1 MQLRLKEIRLK
12 RNLTQKKLSEVIGCS
27 VGAYS
32 KYEVGDREP
41 PLDVLCKLA
50 DYYDVSVDYLIG
62 REVSSMDGLSK
73 SEIILVEKY
82 RRSNRL
88 AWESAL
94 EIMDVLEKRYKVYHS
109 RTASSRKAKNK

>member
-1 MQLRLKEIRLK
+1 M
-12 RNLTQKKLSEVIGCS
+12 
-27 VGAYS
+27 
-32 KYEVGDREP
+32 
-41 PLDVLCKLA
+41 LCKLA

-62 REVSSMDGLSK
+62 REISSMDGLSR

-109 RTASSRKAKNK
+109 RAVSSRKTKNK

>member
-12 RNLTQKKLSEVIGCS
+12 RKLTQKKLAEVIGCS

-50 DYYDVSVDYLIG
+50 DYYDISVDYLIG
-62 REVSSMDGLSK
+62 REVSSMDGLSR

-82 RRSNRL
+82 RRSDRL

-94 EIMDVLEKRYKVYHS
+94 EIMDVLDKRYKAYYS
-109 RTASSRKAKNK
+109 RIAPNKKAKNK

>member
-1 MQLRLKEIRLK
+1 MRLREIRLK

-94 EIMDVLEKRYKVYHS
+94 EIMDVLDKRYKAYYS
-109 RTASSRKAKNK
+109 RIAPNKKAKNK

>member
-1 MQLRLKEIRLK
+1 MVLKLREIRLK
-12 RNLTQKKLSEVIGCS
+12 KKLTQKKIAEVIGYS
-27 VGAYS
+27 TGAYS

-62 REVSSMDGLSK
+62 REVSSMDGLSR

-82 RRSNRL
+82 RQSDQL

-94 EIMDVLEKRYKVYHS
+94 EIMDVLENRYKAFHGHIVS
-109 RTASSRKAKNK
+109 NKKTKNK

>member
-12 RNLTQKKLSEVIGCS
+12 RKLTQKKLAEVIGCS
-27 VGAYS
+27 TGAYS

-50 DYYDVSVDYLIG
+50 DYYDISVDYLIG
-62 REVSSMDGLSK
+62 REISSMDGLSR

-82 RRSNRL
+82 RQSDRL

-94 EIMDVLEKRYKVYHS
+94 EIMDVLEKRYQVYQS
-109 RTASSRKAKNK
+109 RTVSSRKAKNK